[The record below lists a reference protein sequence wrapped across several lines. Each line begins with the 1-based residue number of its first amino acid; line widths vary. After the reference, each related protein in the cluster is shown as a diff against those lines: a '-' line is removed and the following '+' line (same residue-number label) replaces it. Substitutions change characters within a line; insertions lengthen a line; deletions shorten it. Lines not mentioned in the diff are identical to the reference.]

1 MNDVF
6 LKSDELRVA
15 LNEHPELP
23 MVVFCKWSCGTGMRV
38 IVGEVFDSVDCPY
51 CPDDFGTFTDRDDWK
66 RKMETIL
73 EDDERCAEAEL
84 YEFCEGRGEIW
95 KLCQTMWKPAIIIYL
110 S

>member
-66 RKMETIL
+66 RKMKQ
-73 EDDERCAEAEL
+73 
-84 YEFCEGRGEIW
+84 YW
-95 KLCQTMWKPAIIIYL
+95 KMMNGAQKRNCTSSAKDVVKYGSCVRPCGSLPL
-110 S
+110 SSI